1 MSLQVKVQF
10 SLFLISIFW
19 GVLLVPAYDGLRLIR
34 KLVKHS
40 VLITSLEDVIFWVCA
55 GIKVFSLIYQYNNGM
70 MRSFIILGMSLGVCL
85 YLIIISPILLTI
97 TYKILN
103 FILEFIKKIVKYCL
117 KPLKKIVKKVKIKSR
132 IREKKQKGDSDD
144 KTQTK

>member
-19 GVLLVPAYDGLRLIR
+19 GVLLVLAYDGLRLIR

-132 IREKKQKGDSDD
+132 TREKKQKGDSDD

>member
-10 SLFLISIFW
+10 SLFIISIFW
-19 GVLLVPAYDGLRLIR
+19 GVLLVFAYDGLRLLR

-70 MRSFIILGMSLGVCL
+70 MRSFIILGMSLGICL
-85 YLIIISPILLTI
+85 YLLLISPTLLTI
-97 TYKILN
+97 TYNILN
-103 FILEFIKKIVKYCL
+103 FFLEKIKKIVKYCL
-117 KPLKKIVKKVKIKSR
+117 KPLKNIIKKVKMIDRK
-132 IREKKQKGDSDD
+132 REKKRKGDSDG
-144 KTQTK
+144 KT

>member
-19 GVLLVPAYDGLRLIR
+19 GALLVLAYDGLRLIR

-85 YLIIISPILLTI
+85 YLILISPILLTI

-103 FILEFIKKIVKYCL
+103 YILEFIKKIVKYCL
-117 KPLKKIVKKVKIKSR
+117 KPLKKIVKKVR
-132 IREKKQKGDSDD
+132 IIIRTREKKQKGDSDD